1 MTTYEG
7 VRSALQHK
15 HEELR
20 QRLGKIQRNLRATPA
35 LDSEEQAI
43 EHENDEVL
51 DHLDDS
57 SRAEMEMIEAA
68 LARIS
73 ASTYASCV
81 QCGGSISAERLA
93 ALPYTTTCIAC
104 AT

>member
-43 EHENDEVL
+43 EQTD
-51 DHLDDS
+51 
-57 SRAEMEMIEAA
+57 
-68 LARIS
+68 LAPGAGCGTAS
-73 ASTYASCV
+73 A
-81 QCGGSISAERLA
+81 Q
-93 ALPYTTTCIAC
+93 
-104 AT
+104 